1 MPRARA
7 LVAVLA
13 FGLALFSGATA
24 SAQEEAEPEGA
35 GDLVVLSGDV
45 TIHRGEEAGEI
56 VVLHGRVTVAGVV
69 RGDVVVLDGGI
80 EVTGQVSGSVVAL
93 NGPVVV
99 GPNAQIL
106 GDVILRDRLR
116 VADGATI
123 GGEIRE
129 GTAFTFRTP
138 IDVFGPF
145 AAWLAVAV
153 STLALG
159 LLLMLVVPRGAEEVV
174 AAARHA
180 PVRSALMGV
189 AMLIGLPVLGV
200 AAVVSLVGLPFGIGL
215 LLALLFLFSVGVA
228 MSAFAIG
235 RAIWHTPR
243 SRWLAFAIG
252 WAIVAGLL
260 AIPVVSGVLW
270 FVGAVYGVGAM
281 TVATWR
287 ARGSGR
293 AMREA
298 VGRHRAGGKMQPA
311 EEVVE
316 VGEPTETLVTERAMH
331 EEGTG
336 I

>member
-7 LVAVLA
+7 VVAVLG
-13 FGLALFSGATA
+13 FGLVLFAGPIAAAQDEPAT
-24 SAQEEAEPEGA
+24 ERP

-80 EVTGQVSGSVVAL
+80 EVTGQVSGSVVAV
-93 NGPVVV
+93 NGPVVI

-116 VADGATI
+116 VAEGATI

-138 IDVFGPF
+138 IDLFGPF

-153 STLALG
+153 STLVLG
-159 LLLMLVVPRGAEEVV
+159 LFLMLVVPRGSEAVVV
-174 AAARHA
+174 AARYA
-180 PVRSALMGV
+180 PVRSASIGV

-200 AAVVSLVGLPFGIGL
+200 AAVVSLVGLPFG
-215 LLALLFLFSVGVA
+215 LALLFGLLLLFSIGVA

-235 RAIWHTPR
+235 RAIWRAPR
-243 SRWLAFAIG
+243 TRWLAFPIG
-252 WAIVAGLL
+252 WFIVAGLL
-260 AIPVVSGVLW
+260 AIPVASGVLW

-287 ARGSGR
+287 ARGR
-293 AMREA
+293 ARPAREGA
-298 VGRHRAGGKMQPA
+298 GRHRAGGKMQPA

-316 VGEPTETLVTERAMH
+316 VGEATETLVTERAMR